1 VTAQVAETGDGTY
14 QLLLTG
20 NQTGTQN
27 GFTVTDNLSGGGTA
41 LGPFGTVQAAQ
52 DAQLTLGSGAGAL
65 NVTSASN
72 TVTSLLPGL
81 SLSLLSP
88 GTSTVTV
95 SPDTGSETTSV
106 QNFVDAYNQLAKD
119 INTQNTYDATTQT
132 PGGPLFGNPLL
143 NLVGGTLAQTVMSPV
158 AGAPTAVNSLAMIGI
173 SMTSNG
179 TLAVNNSVLQS
190 ALQQNP
196 QGVQTLIQGVA
207 KATGTALS
215 SLDQTNT
222 GAVPEQITANQSQ
235 IQNLTTTINTMQAQL
250 QQEALIEQQLF
261 TAMEQTVSQNQGLL
275 TLLAGETAL
284 LDGGSSSTG
293 SSTSNAASAANS
305 SSGSSSGST
314 GG

>member
-1 VTAQVAETGDGTY
+1 
-14 QLLLTG
+14 
-20 NQTGTQN
+20 
-27 GFTVTDNLSGGGTA
+27 
-41 LGPFGTVQAAQ
+41 
-52 DAQLTLGSGAGAL
+52 
-65 NVTSASN
+65 
-72 TVTSLLPGL
+72 
-81 SLSLLSP
+81 
-88 GTSTVTV
+88 
-95 SPDTGSETTSV
+95 
-106 QNFVDAYNQLAKD
+106 
-119 INTQNTYDATTQT
+119 
-132 PGGPLFGNPLL
+132 
-143 NLVGGTLAQTVMSPV
+143 
-158 AGAPTAVNSLAMIGI
+158 
-173 SMTSNG
+173 
-179 TLAVNNSVLQS
+179 VNNSVLQS